1 MRTIEETFPGHVGVL
16 FADLHLP
23 QAHSLKEKR
32 SVVKRILQ
40 RGIQR
45 YSFSG
50 SEIDYQSKIQRTL
63 LGFALISSEISYI
76 QSQFGLFEDELRRDY
91 EENILS
97 IMLNI
102 I

>member
-1 MRTIEETFPGHVGVL
+1 MNNREEIFPGHVGVL
-16 FADLHLP
+16 FIDLHLQ

-32 SVVKRILQ
+32 SIVKRILQ
-40 RGIQR
+40 RGVQR
-45 YSFSG
+45 YSFSA
-50 SEIDYQSKIQRTL
+50 SEIDYQSKIQRAL

-76 QSQFGLFEDELRRDY
+76 QTQLSIFEEEVRRDY

-97 IMLNI
+97 ITLNI

>member
-1 MRTIEETFPGHVGVL
+1 MMNREEAFPGHVGVL
-16 FADLHLP
+16 FVDLHLP

-45 YSFSG
+45 YSVSA

-63 LGFALISSEISYI
+63 LGFALISGEISYI
-76 QSQFGLFEDELRRDY
+76 QTQLGNFEEELRRDY

-97 IMLNI
+97 ITLNI

>member
-1 MRTIEETFPGHVGVL
+1 MKEIEEIFPGHVGVL
-16 FADLHLP
+16 FIDLHLP
-23 QAHSLKEKR
+23 QVHSLKEKR
-32 SVVKRILQ
+32 SIVKRILQ

-50 SEIDYQSKIQRTL
+50 SEIEYQSKIQRTL
-63 LGFALISSEISYI
+63 LGFTFISGKISYI
-76 QSQFGLFEDELRRDY
+76 QKQLGAFEDELRREY

-97 IMLNI
+97 ITLNI